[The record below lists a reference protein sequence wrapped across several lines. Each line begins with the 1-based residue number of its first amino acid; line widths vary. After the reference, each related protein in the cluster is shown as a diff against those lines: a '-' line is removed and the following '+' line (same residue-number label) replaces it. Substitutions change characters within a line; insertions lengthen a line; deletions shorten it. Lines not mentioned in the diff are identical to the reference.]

1 MTIKDIV
8 PWKWGGLRRGLSE
21 VWEPD
26 TFRRQMDALHKE
38 IDRVFDDLAFSRA
51 EGPWLSKM
59 WERENVMPGIDETE
73 DEKAFYVSIELPGM
87 DEEDVDVTLS
97 GRQLKIRGEKK
108 QESEQ
113 KDKEYYR
120 RERSYGAFR
129 RSIELPGEVDAANI
143 EASFKKGVLLVTLPK
158 TKEAQEKIKHID
170 IKAA

>member
-51 EGPWLSKM
+51 EGPWLSRM
-59 WERENVMPGIDETE
+59 WEREDVMPGIDETE

-87 DEEDVDVTLS
+87 DEGDVDVTLS
-97 GRQLKIRGEKK
+97 GRQLTIRGEKK

-143 EASFKKGVLLVTLPK
+143 EASFEKGILLVTLPK